1 MKELDKDG
9 NLVIYSNWD
18 TSKKAQDIRSNNQAA
33 LTFFWKELERQ
44 VRIEGVT
51 EFLSNEESQ
60 IYFDTRPRASRL
72 GAWASPQSQ
81 VLHNRAELEERCA
94 EQQEKFKD
102 VEHIPCP
109 PLWGG
114 LRIRPLEWE
123 FFQGRKNRTH
133 DRFVFTRNSVDDKK
147 WTVERIAP

>member
-1 MKELDKDG
+1 MNFATSHLPSGRVSSRTVLMKELDKDG

-94 EQQEKFKD
+94 EQQQNLKM
-102 VEHIPCP
+102 
-109 PLWGG
+109 
-114 LRIRPLEWE
+114 
-123 FFQGRKNRTH
+123 
-133 DRFVFTRNSVDDKK
+133 
-147 WTVERIAP
+147 